1 MLAGLAIFVLAA
13 VTGWSL
19 VNNNPA
25 CVLSRTVA
33 ALPVGSTVTGCDDGD
48 IDAGN
53 GSGVKGTGFSPLELP
68 ATEEEKVSVR
78 ASGSLTI
85 DGEAQSVGFE
95 ELFRTGDVDPG
106 TGETYGLMKDV
117 DGGVAMVDVDGV
129 RIPYVCNG
137 TNGTEGSGT
146 DFSAL
151 LNRDGKTWLVTQ
163 FECPV
168 GGMYFAEISQDEGG
182 KLSPV
187 PGTLKFID
195 QSGEFGGWVHC
206 AGSVTPWE
214 TYLGGEEYEPDARRI
229 EEAGAAGYD
238 DDYYT
243 AAVTGYWKDDL
254 ESPVRANPY
263 YYGWITEV
271 GIAGSEANYR
281 KRFSLGRFSHELGY
295 VMPDGKTVYLTDDGT
310 NNTLFM
316 FVADTAGDLT
326 SGILYA
332 AVWEQTSAEGAGAA
346 SLRWINLGHATE
358 SGIRA
363 AVAERPVFSSMFDTA
378 EPMADDACPDG
389 FTAVA
394 PDDDDVQC
402 LAVRDGM
409 EMLASRLESRRYA
422 AVLGATHEFRKM
434 EGFTYDPARDRA
446 FLAISEIARGMLDDT
461 DDPENGK
468 NYDTATG
475 NHIRLS
481 PDYCGG
487 LYALEIRGGMADTSG
502 AGIHSDMVAVS
513 MYGILASG
521 QGSTGP
527 EDCANDAMAQPDN
540 IAFMPGSDLLVIAED
555 GDHSNNMMWTLD
567 IESGDLTRILTV
579 PEGAEATSPYFFDLG
594 GYRYLMGVA
603 QHPESTGDKESVT
616 GYLGPIRLN

>member
-1 MLAGLAIFVLAA
+1 M
-13 VTGWSL
+13 
-19 VNNNPA
+19 NNTLA
-25 CVLSRTVA
+25 CVLSRTAIALGVA
-33 ALPVGSTVTGCDDGD
+33 AALTGCDDD
-48 IDAGN
+48 DAKN
-53 GSGVKGTGFSPLELP
+53 ADSGSEVREIVFTLLELP
-68 ATEEEKVSVR
+68 ATDKQKASVR
-78 ASGSLTI
+78 ASESVTV
-85 DGEAQSVGFE
+85 DGETQPVGFE
-95 ELFRTGDVDPG
+95 VLFRTGDMDPV

-117 DGGVAMVDVDGV
+117 DGNVAMAEVDGV
-129 RIPYVCNG
+129 EIPYVCNG

-168 GGMYFAEISQDEGG
+168 GGMYFAEVSQDDSG

-187 PGTLKFID
+187 PGTLKFVD
-195 QSGEFGGWVHC
+195 QSAEFGGWVHC

-229 EEAGAAGYD
+229 EEAGAHGYD

-271 GIAGSEANYR
+271 DIAGGEASYR
-281 KRFSLGRFSHELGY
+281 KRFSMGRFSHELGY

-316 FVADTAGDLT
+316 FVADTAGELSNGT
-326 SGILYA
+326 LYA
-332 AVWEQTSAEGAGAA
+332 AVWKQTSAEGAGAA
-346 SLRWINLGHATE
+346 SLRWINLGHATD
-358 SGIRA
+358 SRIRA

-378 EPMADDACPDG
+378 EPTADNTCPDG
-389 FTAVA
+389 FSAVA

-402 LAVRDGM
+402 LAVREGM
-409 EMLASRLESRRYA
+409 DVPASRLESRRYA
-422 AVLGATHEFRKM
+422 AVMGATHEFRKM
-434 EGFTYDPARDRA
+434 EGFTYDPVRGRA
-446 FLAISEIARGMLDDT
+446 FLAISEISRGMLDDT

-468 NYDTATG
+468 NHDTATG
-475 NHIRLS
+475 NDIRLS

-487 LYALEIRGGMADTSG
+487 IYALDIQGGALDTSG
-502 AGIHSDMVAVS
+502 AGIDSDMVAVN

-521 QGSTGP
+521 QGGTGP
-527 EDCANDAMAQPDN
+527 EDCSDEVMAQPDN
-540 IAFMPGSDLLVIAED
+540 ITLMPGSDLLVIAED
-555 GDHSNNMMWTLD
+555 GDHANNMMWSLD
-567 IESGDLTRILTV
+567 LESGDFTRILTV
-579 PEGAEATSPYFFDLG
+579 PEGAETTSPYFFSVG
-594 GYRYLMGVA
+594 EFTYLMGVV
-603 QHPESTGDKESVT
+603 QHPESTDDKESVT